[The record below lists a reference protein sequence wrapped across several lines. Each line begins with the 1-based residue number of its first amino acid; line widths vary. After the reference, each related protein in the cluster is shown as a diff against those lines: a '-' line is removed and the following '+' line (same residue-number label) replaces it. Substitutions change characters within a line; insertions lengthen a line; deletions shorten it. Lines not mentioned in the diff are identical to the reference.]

1 MQMNISMSTI
11 TLTKHSSS
19 GHRGINWLYCNKL
32 LIYVADT
39 CLMSNHRGVD
49 WLLYSFVL
57 EFKIKHPFY
66 ITKSLFLLEII
77 TDSQVY
83 PALLWPLVE
92 HVRWR
97 LQNYTL
103 IESYLCGHFIRQKC
117 TSLVSIWLGMFTMYL
132 LINWLIGSWLGTAA
146 KEYGLIC

>member
-1 MQMNISMSTI
+1 MIMSMS
-11 TLTKHSSS
+11 TKHSSS
-19 GHRGINWLYCNKL
+19 GHPGIHWLYCNQL
-32 LIYVADT
+32 LSYFADP
-39 CLMSNHRGVD
+39 CLMSNHRDID
-49 WLLYSFVL
+49 WLLYSVVL
-57 EFKIKHPFY
+57 EFNIKHPFY

-103 IESYLCGHFIRQKC
+103 MQSYLCGNFIRQKW
-117 TSLVSIWLGMFTMYL
+117 TSLGSIWLGTFTMHL
-132 LINWLIGSWLGTAA
+132 LINWLISSWLGTAA